1 VSLLVAVELYEHGPA
16 VGLVV
21 HEREQEQA
29 LYDAAHLGDG
39 LDELRLLRA
48 GVPFVVSRAMDRLHA
63 RVLEKLG
70 ADRIIEPEKD
80 MGAQLARTMASPTV
94 MD

>member
-48 GVPFVVSRAMDRLHA
+48 GVQGAHEVGGLHPGELEGA
-63 RVLEKLG
+63 RNAQYVLPAL
-70 ADRIIEPEKD
+70 
-80 MGAQLARTMASPTV
+80 
-94 MD
+94 